1 MFWVF
6 LVSRSERD
14 FRVVVVYA
22 LRAKELLPP
31 EVGSPIITSICFSM
45 GPFGQGKESF
55 EKSALK
61 CRLLVLDIAPEVS
74 LLNKVF
80 NLVLEATISSFVS
93 LLRAYFDRIG
103 GLVGVELYRV
113 RSDSGVL
120 GLTPLCQFIFS
131 NVKSNSSAPSGLPM
145 WRFISNIKVH
155 LLLLQILSADSIVN
169 KEMQMSYDRGA
180 VGVHYCSTMASFAE
194 LSPSITACNQLL
206 IFFFPET
213 MGKCAV
219 ATLLLLVDLATLVL
233 PSLADGCS
241 YCTTSPP
248 PPPAY
253 TTPTPSPPPPSRLKP
268 SPPPPTYTTP
278 NPPPP
283 ILPPLPKPSPPPPPT
298 YTTPSPPPPI
308 LPPLPKPSPP
318 PPPTYTTPSPPP
330 PILPPLPMPSP
341 PPSPTYTTPSPPPP
355 ILPPLPKPSPPPPP
369 TYTTPSPP
377 PPILPPLPK
386 PSPPPPPTYTTPSP
400 PPPILPPLPKP
411 SPPPAPTYTTPSPP
425 PPLPKPS
432 PPPPPTYATPS
443 PSPPP
448 PPTYTTPSPPPPAY
462 VTPSP
467 PTYATPSPPP
477 PAYVTPSPPTQTPY
491 PPSPTAPTCP
501 IDTGE
506 LDSCVDLLGG
516 LVHIIIGQGVSY
528 QCCPVLEG
536 LSDLDAA
543 VCLCATIKAQAL
555 NIQILLS
562 PALDVLADCGK
573 QVPSDFEC
581 PDA

>member
-1 MFWVF
+1 MNWGFGVIEIYILYVLLFGLKDGVRSHQPRF
-6 LVSRSERD
+6 LYKPNEALCQTGPPWRSE
-14 FRVVVVYA
+14 
-22 LRAKELLPP
+22 L
-31 EVGSPIITSICFSM
+31 
-45 GPFGQGKESF
+45 Q
-55 EKSALK
+55 
-61 CRLLVLDIAPEVS
+61 S
-74 LLNKVF
+74 LQ
-80 NLVLEATISSFVS
+80 
-93 LLRAYFDRIG
+93 
-103 GLVGVELYRV
+103 
-113 RSDSGVL
+113 
-120 GLTPLCQFIFS
+120 TP
-131 NVKSNSSAPSGLPM
+131 
-145 WRFISNIKVH
+145 
-155 LLLLQILSADSIVN
+155 
-169 KEMQMSYDRGA
+169 
-180 VGVHYCSTMASFAE
+180 
-194 LSPSITACNQLL
+194 LL

-278 NPPPP
+278 
-283 ILPPLPKPSPPPPPT
+283 
-298 YTTPSPPPPI
+298 
-308 LPPLPKPSPP
+308 
-318 PPPTYTTPSPPP
+318 
-330 PILPPLPMPSP
+330 
-341 PPSPTYTTPSPPPP
+341 SPPPP

-386 PSPPPPPTYTTPSP
+386 PSPPPP
-400 PPPILPPLPKP
+400 
-411 SPPPAPTYTTPSPP
+411 PTYTTPSPP